1 MNFSFSE
8 EQNQFRDVVRRFMQ
22 DKSPASAVREI
33 AFSSMAFDQELW
45 RALHED
51 LGVLCLQLPDS
62 YGGGGFGVTELSI
75 VAEEMGRAL
84 CCAPYL
90 SSCVI
95 AAETVSAC
103 ATENYREDLLPKLA
117 SGRRIGALAVAD
129 EAGHWRSTVKAA
141 DDGVSTRLNG
151 TSHFVVGG
159 MEADLLLVIAH
170 GAKGEPHLYAVDAAA
185 VGLQRRGLNVLDPT
199 RPQAE
204 IIFDQVEGERISDG
218 TSIEEP
224 LTRVYDRAMIF
235 VANEMIGGAQRL
247 LDMSVE
253 YAGVRMQ
260 FGRTI
265 GSFQAIK
272 HKCADMLLD
281 VELSRSAAYYA
292 AAAADENDAELSALA
307 SLSLASAAE
316 TYMRTATEC
325 IQIHGGIGFTWDHDA
340 HLWFRRAK
348 SSEVLLGTPD
358 QHRERYLE
366 LSGACA

>member
-1 MNFSFSE
+1 M
-8 EQNQFRDVVRRFMQ
+8 
-22 DKSPASAVREI
+22 
-33 AFSSMAFDQELW
+33 
-45 RALHED
+45 
-51 LGVLCLQLPDS
+51 
-62 YGGGGFGVTELSI
+62 
-75 VAEEMGRAL
+75 
-84 CCAPYL
+84 
-90 SSCVI
+90 
-95 AAETVSAC
+95 
-103 ATENYREDLLPKLA
+103 
-117 SGRRIGALAVAD
+117 
-129 EAGHWRSTVKAA
+129 
-141 DDGVSTRLNG
+141 
-151 TSHFVVGG
+151 
-159 MEADLLLVIAH
+159 
-170 GAKGEPHLYAVDAAA
+170 DAAA

-218 TSIEEP
+218 ASIEEP